1 MKYNKKI
8 YEGIFIKRP
17 NRFNAHVL
25 FEGQE
30 IVVHVPNT
38 GRCKELLIEGN
49 TVLLRAE
56 GNPTRKTAFDLI
68 GVYKGDNLISIDS
81 QIPNKVVNEA
91 LVNKVVDNLIKYPNI
106 FREKTFGNSRFDFLL
121 TNDKGEEYYLEVKG
135 VTLVEDG
142 YCRFPDAPTERGRK
156 HLLELIKVKE
166 SGRGAGVLFLIQ
178 LEGANKFSPNDET
191 DLAFGEALRLANQ
204 KGVDIFAYSCKV
216 LKEEIIVDK
225 IVEIIL

>member
-8 YEGIFIKRP
+8 CEGTFLSRP
-17 NRFNAHVL
+17 NRFNASVL
-25 FEGQE
+25 LDGQE

-38 GRCKELLIEGN
+38 GRCKELLIAGS
-49 TVLLRAE
+49 TILLRE
-56 GNPTRKTAFDLI
+56 ESNPTRKTAFDLI
-68 GVYKGDNLISIDS
+68 GVYKGNELISIDS

-91 LVNKVVDNLIKYPNI
+91 LVNKVVDKLANYSNI
-106 FREKTFGNSRFDFLL
+106 FREKTFGTSRFDFLL
-121 TNDKGEEYYLEVKG
+121 TNEEGEEYYLEVKG
-135 VTLVEDG
+135 VTLEEEG

-156 HLLELIKVKE
+156 HLLELIEVKK

-178 LEGANKFSPNDET
+178 LKGANKFSPNDET
-191 DLAFGEALRLANQ
+191 DPAFGETLRLAAKN
-204 KGVDIFAYSCKV
+204 GVDIFAYSCNV